1 MYNLISDDY
10 GVLSYGKLFF
20 LGGVV
25 LFLIG
30 CIEFTLKAWFAS
42 NEEIENKLRNTFGV
56 IVLGFIF
63 LFSCFVIF
71 CESQGKLQIV
81 KLFASPEQKEKLGIC
96 LKSSKQTSF
105 DDGGGRFYLSKIV
118 DRCKEQEIIVN
129 LGE

>member
-42 NEEIENKLRNTFGV
+42 NEEIENKLRNTLWGNRFR
-56 IVLGFIF
+56 LHFFIF
-63 LFSCFVIF
+63 MLCDF
-71 CESQGKLQIV
+71 L
-81 KLFASPEQKEKLGIC
+81 
-96 LKSSKQTSF
+96 
-105 DDGGGRFYLSKIV
+105 
-118 DRCKEQEIIVN
+118 
-129 LGE
+129 